1 MHQHMNRLLLIALA
15 LFSSGVIARA
25 GDQVPFKGTLSG
37 QVISVTP
44 VSDEVLVF
52 RVTVTGIATHLG
64 SFKGEAEIAQNV
76 VTGSYSGTFTWI
88 AANGDTVTGTFT
100 GQLIPT
106 ATPGLFDNIEEITV
120 TGGTRRFSNAT
131 GHAVAAGQLD
141 QTTLSFLF
149 PFKGT
154 ISSIG
159 SNN

>member
-1 MHQHMNRLLLIALA
+1 MHQHMIRLLLIALA
-15 LFSSGVIARA
+15 LFSSGVTARA
-25 GDQVPFKGTLSG
+25 DDQVPFKGTFSG
-37 QVISVTP
+37 QVISVAP
-44 VSDEVLVF
+44 VSQEVLVF
-52 RVTVTGIATHLG
+52 GVSVSGIATHLG
-64 SFKGEAEIAQNV
+64 SFEGEAEIVQNV

-106 ATPGLFDNIEEITV
+106 ATPGLFDNLEEITI

-131 GHAVAAGQLD
+131 GHAVAVGQLD

>member
-25 GDQVPFKGTLSG
+25 GDQLPFKGTLSG

-120 TGGTRRFSNAT
+120 TGGTRQILQCDRSCSCSWPVRPN
-131 GHAVAAGQLD
+131 HLVVP
-141 QTTLSFLF
+141 LSIQRHDIEYRI
-149 PFKGT
+149 K
-154 ISSIG
+154 
-159 SNN
+159 